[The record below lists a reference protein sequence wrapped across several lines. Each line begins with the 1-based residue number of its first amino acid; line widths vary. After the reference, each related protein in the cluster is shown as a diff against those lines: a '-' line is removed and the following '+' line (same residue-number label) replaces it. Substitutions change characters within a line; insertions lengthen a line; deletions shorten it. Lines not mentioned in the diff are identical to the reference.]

1 MTEGLPSMFSG
12 WFSVHGVA
20 PGPANRAARRLADGS
35 GTDANCPFR
44 PQCRGVGTPQTVRGQ
59 APDFFPVFRC
69 KTMRSPFILTS
80 ALAVLLALVGVRTA
94 AVQESRFCLPGNA
107 ALQGMTK
114 APAPVFRPGPAGE
127 PSNLSAGPG
136 MAVGSLKTVG

>member
-1 MTEGLPSMFSG
+1 MA
-12 WFSVHGVA
+12 W
-20 PGPANRAARRLADGS
+20 RLARPTGPPGVLPTGPELMRTARSGPNAAGS
-35 GTDANCPFR
+35 GHHKLSGARSLT
-44 PQCRGVGTPQTVRGQ
+44 
-59 APDFFPVFRC
+59 FPVFRC